1 MPEWILSAGD
11 PYPWH
16 ASGAIAFKGYVW
28 RGRSGPLAGEKAASL
43 FSGIQKQAELQNL
56 LDKLEGVFSVM
67 IRADDGILAG
77 CDPMGFFPVFYT
89 SSDVAWIVSDDPY
102 LLSGTTGSRTPNTQ
116 ARAEFLSGGHVMGD
130 ETLIRGVRRLRPGEA
145 LFLKNGLAREDG
157 RPFAF
162 VPSGSSSS
170 DAEALKDD
178 LFRILDAQA
187 RDMVEYLGGRTAVIP
202 LSGGYDSR
210 LIACMLKKAGYE
222 RVVCLT
228 YGRHNQETGLS
239 ERVARTLGF
248 PWHFVDY
255 DRLDVGHF
263 SDDPLFR
270 DYCRYAGNLV
280 SMPFLQEY
288 FAVKFLKEN
297 DLLPADSVFLP
308 GHPGDNLG
316 GSFISRGAKGE
327 FQDTARHIVR
337 TFFPFVPHDKDTE
350 RHLEL
355 RARHWL
361 PSHLSDS
368 AGKIPGYTPAV
379 ETWNFSERLPK
390 FIFNSARV
398 FPFFGYRVYFPLWSR
413 RMASFFSRIPYSLR
427 DGKKLYDEVL
437 ESRYFGPLNVVFGS
451 GEIPG
456 KRPLK
461 IPRALRRLGWNLLPS
476 ALLRKKA
483 AKADWICYGKFT
495 AELGR
500 SLKAQ
505 GKKPLERYRS
515 LNALICQWYLE
526 NEWK

>member
-1 MPEWILSAGD
+1 MTGEGT
-11 PYPWH
+11 
-16 ASGAIAFKGYVW
+16 G
-28 RGRSGPLAGEKAASL
+28 GPLTGEGAANL
-43 FSGIQKQAELQNL
+43 FSGIHNHAELQNL
-56 LDKLEGVFSVM
+56 LDELEGVFSVM
-67 IRADDGILAG
+67 ILADGGILTG

-89 SSDVAWIVSDDPY
+89 SKDSDWIVSDDPY
-102 LLSGTTGSRTPNTQ
+102 RLSGTTGSPTPNTQ
-116 ARAEFLSGGHVMGD
+116 TRAEFISGGYVMGD

-145 LFLKNGLAREDG
+145 LFLKDGLAREDG

-162 VPSGSSSS
+162 VPSGSLSS
-170 DAEALKDD
+170 DAEPLKDD
-178 LFRILDAQA
+178 LYRILDAQS
-187 RDMVEYLGGRTAVIP
+187 RDMVEYLGGRTAVVP

-210 LIACMLKKAGYE
+210 LIACMLKKAKYE
-222 RVVCLT
+222 RVVCFT

-239 ERVARTLGF
+239 ERVAKTLGF

-255 DRLDVGHF
+255 DRLESGQF
-263 SDDPLFR
+263 SDEPLFR

-297 DLLPADSVFLP
+297 DLLPDDSIFLP
-308 GHPGDNLG
+308 GHLGDNLG
-316 GSFISRGAKGE
+316 GSFISRGAQGE
-327 FQDTARHIVR
+327 FHDTARHIVR
-337 TFFPFVPHDKDTE
+337 TFFPFVLHDKGTE
-350 RHLEL
+350 KHLEL
-355 RARHWL
+355 RAGYWL
-361 PSHLSDS
+361 PSHLSNS
-368 AGKIPGYTPAV
+368 AEEIPGFTPAA

-413 RMASFFSRIPYSLR
+413 RLASFFSRVPYSLR

-437 ESRYFGPLNVVFGS
+437 KSRYFGPLKVVFGPE
-451 GEIPG
+451 EIPV

-461 IPRALRRLGWNLLPS
+461 IPRALRKLGWNLLPS

-483 AKADWICYGKFT
+483 AKDDWICYGKFT

-505 GKKPLERYRS
+505 GKKPLDRYRS

-526 NEWK
+526 NEWE